1 MNTIATMEDLKT
13 AIRELED
20 QNYVNEQFM
29 KRRVEEIVHNLKPLN
44 IVKNLFND
52 VIRGPETKTNLLRMA
67 AGVATSLVIKRFFKR
82 RP

>member
-29 KRRVEEIVHNLKPLN
+29 KRRVEDIVYKLKPLN
-44 IVKNLFND
+44 IVKNLLNE
-52 VIRGPETKTNLLRMA
+52 VIRGPETKSNLLRMA
-67 AGVATSLVIKRFFKR
+67 AGVATSFLIKRFFKR
-82 RP
+82 K